1 VDIILDTDALLWM
14 SQGSSRLGKE
24 TRVTIEEAIREG
36 RVRFSPISM
45 LEATRL
51 HWDGRIDL
59 RRAPEVWHRELLDR
73 GVREVPVTTNITI
86 LAASLE
92 PQEGFHADPADQ
104 MITASAMVTRFTL
117 VTSDRKILGWASERT
132 DINCLNAR
140 N

>member
-1 VDIILDTDALLWM
+1 MDIILDTDALLWV
-14 SQGSSRLGKE
+14 SQGSSRLGE
-24 TRVTIEEAIREG
+24 EARATIEEAIRGG

-59 RRAPEVWHRELLDR
+59 RRAPEVWHRELIDR
-73 GVREVPVTTNITI
+73 GVREVPVTTDITI

-104 MITASAMVTRFTL
+104 MITASAIVTRLTL
-117 VTSDRKILGWASERT
+117 VTSDRKILNWASNRT
-132 DINCLNAR
+132 EIACLNAR
-140 N
+140 I

>member
-1 VDIILDTDALLWM
+1 MDIILDTDALLWM
-14 SQGSSRLGKE
+14 SQGSSRLGEEAKA
-24 TRVTIEEAIREG
+24 TIEEAIRRG

-73 GVREVPVTTNITI
+73 GVSEVPVTSEITI

-92 PQEGFHADPADQ
+92 SQEGFHADPADQ
-104 MITASAMVTRFTL
+104 MITASSMVTRLTL
-117 VTSDRKILGWASERT
+117 VTSDRKILNWASTRT
-132 DINCLNAR
+132 DITCLNAR
-140 N
+140 T

>member
-1 VDIILDTDALLWM
+1 MNIILDTDALLWM
-14 SQGSSRLGKE
+14 AQGSSRLGRE
-24 TRVTIEEAIREG
+24 ARDTIDGAIQDG
-36 RVRFSPISM
+36 TVRFSPISM

-59 RRAPEVWHRELLDR
+59 RRAPETWHRELLDR
-73 GVREVPVTTNITI
+73 GVREVPVTTDITI

-104 MITASAMVTRFTL
+104 MIAATAMVTGLKL
-117 VTSDRKILGWASERT
+117 VTSDRKILNWASGRA
-132 DINCLNAR
+132 DIDCLNAR

>member
-1 VDIILDTDALLWM
+1 MDFILDTDALLWM
-14 SQGSSRLGKE
+14 SQGSSRLGEEAKF
-24 TRVTIEEAIREG
+24 TIEEAIRGG

-73 GVREVPVTTNITI
+73 GVREVPVTTEITV

-104 MITASAMVTRFTL
+104 MITASAIVTRSTL
-117 VTSDRKILGWASERT
+117 VTSDRKILKWASPRT
-132 DINCLNAR
+132 DITCRDAR
-140 N
+140 K

>member
-1 VDIILDTDALLWM
+1 MDIILDTDALLWM

-24 TRVTIEEAIREG
+24 TRVTIEEAIRG
-36 RVRFSPISM
+36 GMVRFSPISM

-51 HWDGRIDL
+51 HWGRRIDL

-73 GVREVPVTTNITI
+73 GVREVPVTTDITI

-104 MITASAMVTRFTL
+104 MITASAMVTRLTL
-117 VTSDRKILGWASERT
+117 VTSDRKILGWASGRT

>member
-1 VDIILDTDALLWM
+1 VNIILDTDALLWM
-14 SQGSSRLGKE
+14 SQGSSRLG
-24 TRVTIEEAIREG
+24 REARDKIDWAIQDG
-36 RVRFSPISM
+36 TVRFSPISM

-59 RRAPEVWHRELLDR
+59 KRAPHVWHRELLDR
-73 GVREVPVTTNITI
+73 GVREIPVTTDITI

-104 MITASAMVTRFTL
+104 MITATAMVARYQL
-117 VTSDRKILGWASERT
+117 VTSDRKILNWASGRPDLE
-132 DINCLNAR
+132 CLDAR